1 MVNGVTEELFS
12 TPPPPP
18 PVTCD
23 DDIGGELFDD
33 PKSLNGITSGS
44 VFKLLFDTLN
54 VTVFNRCRFD
64 PKCSEVLRDLVRQ
77 LPLPPPITILEWW

>member
-1 MVNGVTEELFS
+1 MVKGVTEELFS

-18 PVTCD
+18 VVC

-64 PKCSEVLRDLVRQ
+64 PKCSEVLRDFVRQ
-77 LPLPPPITILEWW
+77 LPLLLPITMLE

>member
-18 PVTCD
+18 PAACD